1 MRAQDAV
8 TARLMKPIEI
18 KSVEAIPV
26 GLPLKKPIKM
36 ARVEI
41 SVSDTMIVRIEAKD
55 GTVGWGEAAAAPT
68 MSGDTLPAMRAAIEH
83 MTPILVGKDA
93 RDRAALVRELAISM
107 YGNTG
112 AKSALEMAL
121 ADLVGR
127 TLNVPFS
134 DLYGG
139 ALRRQVKPMW
149 LVGNATPELDIEDVK
164 ARMKEGFRFFKL
176 KVGTKSVDKEI
187 AIANAVREVAGPDV
201 MLCADAN
208 TGYDFAS
215 ADKYLRGVADKVNLS
230 FLEQPLRPDDM
241 AGLTR
246 LCQRHTISMGA
257 DEGIHG
263 LGDIEEHAAAGIG
276 GLSLKLIKFGGLT
289 ALLKAADLC
298 ERMSLDMNL
307 AGKMSESG
315 LGGAAIA
322 HIGCMLPSANWGI
335 SLTHMYLADDIVKDP
350 LKIVDGWVTPPGGPG
365 LGVDVDEAAVKR
377 LRVKA

>member
-1 MRAQDAV
+1 MRANDAV
-8 TARLMKPIEI
+8 AARLMKPIEI
-18 KSVEAIPV
+18 KSIEAIPV

-41 SVSDTMIVRIEAKD
+41 RVSDSMLVRIEAKD

-68 MSGDTLPAMRAAIEH
+68 MSGDTLPAMKAGIEH
-83 MTPILVGKDA
+83 MAAGLIGKDA
-93 RDRAALVRELAISM
+93 RDRASLVRQMAISM

-112 AKSALEMAL
+112 AKSAIELAL

-127 TLNVPFS
+127 SLNVPFS

-187 AIANAVREVAGPDV
+187 AIAIAVRETAGADV

-215 ADKYLRGVADKVNLS
+215 ADKYLKGTEKAGLT
-230 FLEQPLRPDDM
+230 FLEQPLRPDDLS
-241 AGLTR
+241 GLRR
-246 LCQRHTISMGA
+246 LAQRYSVAMGA

-289 ALLKAADLC
+289 ALMKAADLC
-298 ERMSLDMNL
+298 ERLSLDMNL

-350 LKIVDGWVTPPGGPG
+350 LKIVDGWVTPPVGPG
-365 LGVDVDEAAVKR
+365 LGVDVDEVAVER
-377 LRVKA
+377 LRIKA

>member
-1 MRAQDAV
+1 MRTLDAV
-8 TARLMKPIEI
+8 AARLMKAIEI

-41 SVSDTMIVRIEAKD
+41 RVSDSMLVRIESKD
-55 GTVGWGEAAAAPT
+55 GIVGWGEAAAAPT
-68 MSGDTLPAMRAAIEH
+68 MSGDTLPAMAAAIKDH
-83 MTPILVGKDA
+83 LAPLLIGKDA
-93 RDRAALVRELAISM
+93 RDRAALVRRLAIAM

-127 TLNVPFS
+127 TLNVPFA

-139 ALRRQVKPMW
+139 ALRCQVKPMW
-149 LVGNATPELDIEDVK
+149 LVGTPTPEEDVLDVQ
-164 ARMKEGFRFFKL
+164 ARIKEGFRFFKL
-176 KVGTKSVDKEI
+176 KVGVKPVDKEI
-187 AIANAVREVAGPDV
+187 NTALTVREAVGPDI

-208 TGYDFAS
+208 TGYDFAA
-215 ADKYLRGVADKVNLS
+215 ADRYLTGVAKANLS
-230 FLEQPLRPDDM
+230 FLEQPLRPEDM

-246 LCQRHTISMGA
+246 LCQRHSIALGA
-257 DEGIHG
+257 DEGIHS

-289 ALLKAADLC
+289 ALLKAGSLC
-298 ERMSLDMNL
+298 EQRGLDMNL
-307 AGKMSESG
+307 ACKMSESG

-322 HIGCMLPSANWGI
+322 HIGCMLPSADWGI
-335 SLTHMYLADDIVKDP
+335 SLTHMYLADDIVRDP
-350 LKIVDGWVTPPGGPG
+350 LRIVDGWVTPPVGPG
-365 LGVDVDEAAVKR
+365 IGVEVDEAAVQR
-377 LRVKA
+377 LRVK